1 MNDKITLVTPPDDI
15 LADGFRILLV
25 GLVPEQSNVVSD
37 ALAKVSDIPNTIVY
51 MADDNDSSKLEWVLD
66 KKLKSC
72 IIVFNADMSNQ
83 YLVGYLASQKNSYY
97 FGSLK
102 GLELVNKN
110 AIYSVE
116 QLIALMEENATV

>member
-15 LADGFRILLV
+15 LEDGLRILLV
-25 GLVPEQSNVVSD
+25 GLIPEQSNVVSD
-37 ALAKVSDIPNTIVY
+37 ALAKVNDIPNTIVY
-51 MADDNDSSKLEWVLD
+51 MADDVKSDELEWVLD

-72 IIVFNADMSNQ
+72 IIIFNADMGNQ
-83 YLVGYLASQKNSYY
+83 YLAGYLASQRNAYY

-102 GLELVNKN
+102 GLELINKK

-116 QLIALMEENATV
+116 QLIALLEENAIT